1 MFTMDEFL
9 ASLAL
14 EPVSTDTYRAVNL
27 QTDHG
32 VVFGGQLLAQAVIA
46 GLIGQEDKQVKT
58 IHTVFSRGAALDQS
72 LDIEV
77 DRMHAGRSMASS
89 MVTIRQGD
97 RLCTRSLVLLSGDE
111 ADVIRHA
118 DQPRTA
124 STPNDV
130 TETVRTTGAWEIGV
144 VGAVDV
150 NDPELVGPPELDVW
164 ARFVGAPEDSDINQA
179 LLAFSTEPFL
189 IGTAMRPHAGVG
201 QSQAHKTLSTGVLS
215 HTLTFH
221 EPWSASQWHLLSH
234 WSSYGGRGR
243 SFGRGDV
250 FGTDGQLVASFMQDA
265 MIRPHSGSTGAL

>member
-1 MFTMDEFL
+1 MFTIDEFL
-9 ASLAL
+9 TALAL
-14 EPVSTDTYRAVNL
+14 ESVGTDTYRGVNL
-27 QTDHG
+27 QTAHG

-46 GLIGQEDKQVKT
+46 GSIGQEDKHVKT
-58 IHTVFSRGAALDQS
+58 IHTVFSRGAALDLP
-72 LDIEV
+72 LDIDV

-118 DQPRTA
+118 DTPRSP
-124 STPNDV
+124 STPDDV
-130 TETVRTTGAWEIGV
+130 AGITRTTGAWEIGV

-150 NDPELVGPPELDVW
+150 NDPDLVGPPELDVW
-164 ARFVGAPEDSDINQA
+164 ARFVGAPEDSGINQA

-201 QSQAHKTLSTGVLS
+201 QSQAHKSLSTGVLS

-221 EPWSASQWHLLSH
+221 EAWSASEWHLLSH

-250 FGTDGQLVASFMQDA
+250 YGTDGQLVASFMQDA
-265 MIRPHSGSTGAL
+265 MIRPHSGSTSAL